1 MSRLKIFMADVLPP
15 IALRV
20 LMKLFRPHTPRL
32 FGVVHDAKMLK
43 NEGQYESKEWLD
55 QQTKALRANVRPW
68 EYLPEMHS
76 PRALTA
82 LYLNLVSRKQA
93 ISVLD
98 FGGAS
103 GEIYF
108 DLKRGGGLLYPN
120 NVIWTVVDSLPGMQ
134 LGENFKIEGDHIDFS
149 TTIPGDRHFDVL
161 HVSTVFQ
168 YIPDIV
174 GTVNNLLDSCT
185 PDHII
190 LTRLCAG
197 SNPDFF
203 TQNYAFGKW
212 ESVHFFNFNEFE
224 RQFHERGFES
234 VLRQKYPE
242 ESLSPADFHDVPL
255 DYQISSTAHLILAR
269 KSI

>member
-1 MSRLKIFMADVLPP
+1 
-15 IALRV
+15 
-20 LMKLFRPHTPRL
+20 
-32 FGVVHDAKMLK
+32 
-43 NEGQYESKEWLD
+43 
-55 QQTKALRANVRPW
+55 
-68 EYLPEMHS
+68 MHS

-82 LYLNLVSRKQA
+82 LYLNLISRKQQ

-108 DLKRGGGLLYPN
+108 DLKRGWGLLYPN

-134 LGENFKIEGDHIDFS
+134 LGENFMIEGDQIDFS
-149 TTIPGDRHFDVL
+149 TTIPPEKHFDVL

-203 TQNYAFGKW
+203 ARNYAFGKW
-212 ESVHFFNFNEFE
+212 GLCTSLISMNLSASFTSVDLNQSCDRNI
-224 RQFHERGFES
+224 QKKVFHQPTLMACQPTF
-234 VLRQKYPE
+234 K
-242 ESLSPADFHDVPL
+242 FHPL
-255 DYQISSTAHLILAR
+255 PI
-269 KSI
+269 

>member
-1 MSRLKIFMADVLPP
+1 LNRLKILVVDILPP
-15 IALRV
+15 IVLRV

-32 FGVVHDAKMLK
+32 FGVFHDVNMIQ
-43 NEGQYESKEWLD
+43 NQGQYESKEWLD
-55 QQTKALRANVRPW
+55 QQTKALRENIHPW
-68 EYLPEMHS
+68 EHLPEMHS

-82 LYLNLVSRKQA
+82 LYLNLISRKQQ

-134 LGENFKIEGDHIDFS
+134 LGENFMIEGDQIDFS
-149 TTIPGDRHFDVL
+149 TTIPPEKHFDVL

-203 TQNYAFGKW
+203 TRNYAFGKW
-212 ESVHFFNFNEFE
+212 EAVHFFNFNEFE
-224 RQFHERGFES
+224 RQFHKRGFES
-234 VLRQKYPE
+234 VLRQKYSE
-242 ESLSPADFHDVPL
+242 ESLSPADFDGVPA
-255 DYQISSTAHLILAR
+255 DFQISSTAHLILTR
-269 KSI
+269 TSL

>member
-1 MSRLKIFMADVLPP
+1 MSRFKILVADLLPP
-15 IALRV
+15 IALRA
-20 LMKLFRPHTPRL
+20 LLKLIRHQGPRL
-32 FGVVHDAKMLK
+32 FGVFHDVDMLK
-43 NEGQYESKEWLD
+43 SEGQYESKEWLD
-55 QQTKALRANVRPW
+55 QQIKALGVNVRPW

-82 LYLNLVSRKQA
+82 LYLNLISHRQT

-108 DLKRGGGLLYPN
+108 DLKRGGGLLFPN
-120 NVIWTVVDSLPGMQ
+120 NVTWTVVDSLPGMQ
-134 LGENFKIEGDHIDFS
+134 LGENFKIEGDQIDFS
-149 TTIPGDRHFDVL
+149 TTIPKDRHFDVL

-168 YIPDIV
+168 YITDIV
-174 GTVNNLLDSCT
+174 GTVNHLLDSCT
-185 PDHII
+185 PDHIV

-203 TQNYAFGKW
+203 THNFAFGKW
-212 ESVHFFNFNEFE
+212 ESVHFFNFHEFE
-224 RQFHERGFES
+224 RQFHQRGYET
-234 VLRQKYPE
+234 VLRQKYSE

-255 DYQISSTAHLILAR
+255 DHQISSTSHLILTR
-269 KSI
+269 RSI